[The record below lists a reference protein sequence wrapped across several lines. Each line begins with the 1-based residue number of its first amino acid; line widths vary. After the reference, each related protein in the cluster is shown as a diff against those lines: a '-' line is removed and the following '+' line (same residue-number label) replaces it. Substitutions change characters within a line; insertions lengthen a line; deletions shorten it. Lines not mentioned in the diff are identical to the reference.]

1 MRDRSLAPFIGC
13 VLLVSLVATACGGHA
28 VPARGGEVT
37 TPTPAPTGVI
47 PRNAR
52 LLPKGTLVDARL
64 DQTLTTATP
73 PGFAFS
79 TKVTRKLTAADGAVA
94 IPAGTVVRGVVTG
107 VRPGS
112 TSKPPV
118 ICVNLDFLEL
128 NGRSYGIRST
138 VEDIALNDSVL
149 TSSGATKPNAVIARL
164 LPLDSVAAI
173 FPTKPGNLPTF
184 GDAIAL
190 LPTKGT
196 EPAELPAGS
205 LLVLQLDSALAVVPA
220 VAR

>member
-1 MRDRSLAPFIGC
+1 MRDRRLAPLVGY
-13 VLLVSLVATACGGHA
+13 VLLVSLAAAACAGHTA
-28 VPARGGEVT
+28 PARSGEA
-37 TPTPAPTGVI
+37 TPTPAPAGVI

-52 LLPKGTLVDARL
+52 LLPKGVLVDARL
-64 DQTLTTATP
+64 DQTLTSATP

-79 TKVTRKLTAADGAVA
+79 TRVTQKLTAADGAVA

-107 VRPGS
+107 IRPG
-112 TSKPPV
+112 TASKPPV

-128 NGRSYGIRST
+128 NGRSYGIRSS
-138 VEDIALNDSVL
+138 VQSIALNDSVL
-149 TSSGATKPNAVIARL
+149 TATGTTKPNAVVARL

-184 GDAIAL
+184 GEAIAL

-205 LLVLQLDSALAVVPA
+205 LLVVQLDSALAVVPGA
-220 VAR
+220 GR